1 MTKEHEHE
9 HVSRTRTT
17 DTSTKTNA
25 KCQSSNA
32 KREREPEAGGLR
44 VEAEGKMSKFKRRNL
59 WKTAKSSSER
69 ENIQCC
75 SAAVLQSN
83 KE

>member
-1 MTKEHEHE
+1 MTKEHE

-17 DTSTKTNA
+17 DTGTRMNA

-44 VEAEGKMSKFKRRNL
+44 VEAEGKMSKFK
-59 WKTAKSSSER
+59 
-69 ENIQCC
+69 IQMTNGDELVGCI
-75 SAAVLQSN
+75 SLIGFIG
-83 KE
+83 